1 MALLISW
8 YIRSRGVSLKGNVH
22 WVAWDK
28 KKTFTSK
35 YVLRF
40 DFQREVF
47 ERLSLPFLVDY
58 FDGMFDLSVVREEK
72 LSVIFH
78 TNSTMKIWVTDTEI
92 DEAKDDSI
100 QYLLVVDLSESWST
114 GMMTVECIESFLVDE
129 ENNKVVCCGRDGR
142 GSNRSIIYIV
152 EGDQNLHVCKQVHG
166 DLAQGKYDYWQ
177 LPRGSDDFWID
188 YRPDDY
194 KDLLVSYVPSL
205 LQIPQVKSKEK
216 ND

>member
-1 MALLISW
+1 
-8 YIRSRGVSLKGNVH
+8 
-22 WVAWDK
+22 
-28 KKTFTSK
+28 
-35 YVLRF
+35 
-40 DFQREVF
+40 
-47 ERLSLPFLVDY
+47 
-58 FDGMFDLSVVREEK
+58 MFDLSVVREEK

-92 DEAKDDSI
+92 DEAKDASI
-100 QYLLVVDLSESWST
+100 QYLLVVALSESWST

-194 KDLLVSYVPSL
+194 KDLLVSCVPSL

>member
-1 MALLISW
+1 MRSSATLDEFELYDFNSDSWRLLDGVTHIW

-28 KKTFTSK
+28 KKPFTSK

-40 DFQREVF
+40 DFKREVF

-114 GMMTVECIESFLVDE
+114 GMMTVECIESFLVEE
-129 ENNKVVCCGRDGR
+129 ENNKVVTTR
-142 GSNRSIIYIV
+142 NT
-152 EGDQNLHVCKQVHG
+152 
-166 DLAQGKYDYWQ
+166 
-177 LPRGSDDFWID
+177 
-188 YRPDDY
+188 
-194 KDLLVSYVPSL
+194 
-205 LQIPQVKSKEK
+205 
-216 ND
+216 